1 MAMWLF
7 IYFLR
12 DQPVLLWGHVVDDRL
27 VLVLMLFLTVSL
39 LLLTQATVNILVAV
53 LVGVVVVVVHAMFRK
68 TEDLLFEEE
77 EAHVVSAA

>member
-7 IYFLR
+7 LYFLR

-27 VLVLMLFLTVSL
+27 VLVFMLFLTVAL

-53 LVGVVVVVVHAMFRK
+53 LVGVVVVVVHAVFRK